1 MILRDADRSDLG
13 AVYDVWYATETVGLP
28 NPPPPRTM
36 PWFGHLLDAG
46 RLVVAEEGGA
56 VVGFAGLLDHGSCV
70 ALSDLFVR
78 PDRQSHGLG
87 AALLDEILPAGRA
100 GVTMASADPRHRLVR
115 PPGDAAALAGL
126 LPLGDAEQV
135 REGAWPM
142 LDVRE
147 LALDE
152 YHWPLPGDVP
162 YHRALG
168 ARPLAIERAGARL
181 GTALVVDGS
190 PQRLF
195 HPDTTE
201 LLETTVD
208 DAGDAAAVVLAMVA
222 HLLERHST
230 RLVVQ
235 VPGPHGALAPLLERG
250 FAITDV
256 DTACASEDGL
266 LADPTRH
273 TMHGESRVATGEPPG
288 RPAQRRV
295 VDRTSGSGLL
305 RGRALRRRRPE
316 GAGGVPRRSGVG
328 GGEPRTRYCCRRI

>member
-13 AVYDVWYATETVGLP
+13 VVYDVWYATETVGLP

-36 PWFGHLLDAG
+36 PWFGHLLDVG

-78 PDRQSHGLG
+78 PDHQSHGLG

-100 GVTMASADPRHRLVR
+100 CVTMASADPRAIGSYARRGMGPRWPAYYLS
-115 PPGDAAALAGL
+115 ATAG
-126 LPLGDAEQV
+126 QV
-135 REGAWPM
+135 RDGAWPV

-152 YHWPLPGDVP
+152 YDWPWPGDVP

-208 DAGDAAAVVLAMVA
+208 DARDAAAVVLAVVG
-222 HLLERHST
+222 HLLERHAS

-256 DTACASEDGL
+256 DTACASEDRL

-273 TMHGESRVATGEPPG
+273 TMHGESRVATGDSP
-288 RPAQRRV
+288 RPTGSA
-295 VDRTSGSGLL
+295 TS
-305 RGRALRRRRPE
+305 R
-316 GAGGVPRRSGVG
+316 
-328 GGEPRTRYCCRRI
+328 

>member
-1 MILRDADRSDLG
+1 VILRDAGQSDLG
-13 AVYDVWYATETVGLP
+13 AVYDVWYATETAGLP

-36 PWFGHLLDAG
+36 PWFGHLLDVG

-78 PDRQSHGLG
+78 PDFQSHGLG
-87 AALLDEILPAGRA
+87 TALLDQILPAGRA
-100 GVTMASADPRHRLVR
+100 CVTMASADPRAIGSYARREMR
-115 PPGDAAALAGL
+115 PRWPAYYLSAAAG
-126 LPLGDAEQV
+126 QV
-135 REGAWPM
+135 RNGPWPV

-168 ARPLAIERAGARL
+168 ARPLAIERAGMRL

-208 DAGDAAAVVLAMVA
+208 DAGDAAAVVLAVVA
-222 HLLERHST
+222 HLVERDATH
-230 RLVVQ
+230 LVVQ
-235 VPGPHGALAPLLERG
+235 VPGPHGALAPLLARG
-250 FAITDV
+250 FAITDA
-256 DTACASEDGL
+256 DTACASGSGL

-273 TMHGESRVATGEPPG
+273 TMHGESRVATAESPDLWNSATG
-288 RPAQRRV
+288 R
-295 VDRTSGSGLL
+295 
-305 RGRALRRRRPE
+305 
-316 GAGGVPRRSGVG
+316 
-328 GGEPRTRYCCRRI
+328 

>member
-1 MILRDADRSDLG
+1 VILRDADRTDLG

-36 PWFGHLLDAG
+36 PWFGHLLDVG

-56 VVGFAGLLDHGSCV
+56 IVGFAGVLDHGSCV

-100 GVTMASADPRHRLVR
+100 GVTMASADPRAIASYARRGMR
-115 PPGDAAALAGL
+115 PRWPAYYLSADAG
-126 LPLGDAEQV
+126 QV
-135 REGAWPM
+135 REGAWPV

-168 ARPLAIERAGARL
+168 ARPLAIDGAEVRL

-201 LLETTVD
+201 LLETTVE
-208 DAGDAAAVVLAMVA
+208 DAADAAAVVLAVVA
-222 HLLERHST
+222 HLLERHAT

-266 LADPTRH
+266 LADPARH
-273 TMHGESRVATGEPPG
+273 TMHGESRVATGEAPRPTGSATG
-288 RPAQRRV
+288 R
-295 VDRTSGSGLL
+295 
-305 RGRALRRRRPE
+305 
-316 GAGGVPRRSGVG
+316 
-328 GGEPRTRYCCRRI
+328 